1 MTSFLARKPEF
12 YCEIEAPQD
21 IFQSLEEWRN
31 FSNPWIATDQVKKC
45 IMSVKSGQ
53 CFQFMNYIFVLPDL
67 DNLEWVNFFSK
78 ISKSYLAVQIVI

>member
-31 FSNPWIATDQVKKC
+31 FSNPWIATDQVKKY
-45 IMSVKSGQ
+45 ILLMKSGQ
-53 CFQFMNYIFVLPDL
+53 CFHFMSYIFKLPDM
-67 DNLEWVNFFSK
+67 E
-78 ISKSYLAVQIVI
+78 IRMG